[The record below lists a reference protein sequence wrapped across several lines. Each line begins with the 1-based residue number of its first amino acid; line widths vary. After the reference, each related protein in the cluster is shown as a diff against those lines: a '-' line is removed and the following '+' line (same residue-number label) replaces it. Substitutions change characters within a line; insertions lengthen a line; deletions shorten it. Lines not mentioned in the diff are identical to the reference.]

1 MKENNKSELNDFVVM
16 LIGHQYFGILVKY
29 ITDILLPQ
37 KINSIPLARKEI
49 IGSINLRG
57 RIVTALDMRKL
68 LGINDPFDPAKT
80 RCVVLSHNNELF
92 CLIVDKVQEVIPFSF
107 NTLINNPDNF
117 NELWHRIS
125 LGILPMKEELVVVLD
140 IDEIM
145 KLLME

>member
-16 LIGHQYFGILVKY
+16 LIGHQYCGILVKY

-68 LGINDPFDPAKT
+68 LGINDPFDPATT